1 MIKRVLT
8 VLVALALLVAPITA
22 NPGMVS
28 AVSSVTASASPSAVN
43 TATEL
48 TVSFALSLPV
58 AQYGSVT
65 LSMPSFQVPN
75 QTLFAPSGF
84 SVTPSVSGL
93 VAYFSAGGT
102 ITLYA
107 SATTIPAT
115 TYTVTFPISANV
127 KTPLA
132 VGTTYTVTVSTT
144 TSGEPVGTSNFVVIG
159 GNSVYGA
166 YVAQPTPSTA
176 GAAAYYS
183 VNFYTSS
190 TGQLTSVDFV
200 YITFPTT
207 SYIPTSVG
215 AVSVLGTPTTAVR
228 VLSSTQIKVA
238 VPGPIGASSPVT
250 VTIQQTSGIL
260 NPTSTGTHSLT
271 LSTSA
276 DAASVLSNTFSIS
289 GSSVTSLT
297 VAVDPRTPSS
307 AARFDIFFLPSSPSA
322 YIKYPDTIRVEFP
335 AGTQFPSGL
344 FCAACFTI
352 NGAQAQ
358 TPTRSGN
365 TVTVPVPATITVGL
379 PYVNLVISNTAGII
393 NPSTAGSYSLKVST
407 SLDTTQV
414 TSSQYTLVGTSIS
427 SLAVTA
433 TPTSQ
438 SAYPELRFTFTTSS
452 SGALTTS
459 DYIYIQIPS
468 SMNPPSSIAAS
479 AITVNG
485 TQVASSSSI
494 TSDRLSIRMPVSVG
508 NSQQVVVVIAATAG
522 LRNPSTVGTSVSFDV
537 STSQDVGTRSISY
550 TTTISQIAAPQ
561 VSLTTNGVGKPSG
574 YTVVFNTGAGG
585 LLSANVGVIYIVF
598 PAGTVVPAS
607 ILGQNVRVNGSIASL
622 VSSNST
628 TRRVEVR
635 TPVAVQASTQVT
647 VVIDLA
653 ANIVNPSTAGT
664 SYVLTAYTS
673 AETTLVNSAAY
684 AIVNLPVSTAVTY
697 PVNPDGLNSYYRT
710 RPSVTITATS
720 PSGYPVSIYYRINAG
735 SDTLYA
741 GPVQI
746 PDGNVTLT
754 YYARDSQSNQEAPRQ
769 LTFKVDATAP
779 VVTILTP
786 QGGSVTGTA
795 IAAITGRTEAG
806 ATVTINGSA
815 VAVQP
820 SGDFGG
826 SVTLTEGANSIQVVA
841 TDLAGNV
848 GQTTV
853 AVTLDTKPP
862 VLTVTSPKIYATV
875 MTHQVTVTGRTEV
888 GATLHIAGTTTEVAA
903 DGTFSFVYMF
913 PKDGLNVIDITATD
927 ASGNTARA
935 SIPVTYVARTLIRL
949 QVGNKTAMINDAV
962 KALQAAPVNIKGT
975 VMVPIRLI
983 SEAFGATVEWEPVF
997 KLVRLQLGDKVIY
1010 LQIGSKSASVNGKS
1024 NTLLAAPIIVSGTT
1038 MVPIRFISEAF
1049 DALVVWIEATKG
1061 IEITYPKP

>member
-1 MIKRVLT
+1 MIKRVLS
-8 VLVALALLVAPITA
+8 VLVALALFVAPITA
-22 NPGMVS
+22 NPGMVK
-28 AVSSVTASASPSAVN
+28 AMTVGTVLAAPVAPSATNVQVSIEVN
-43 TATEL
+43 I
-48 TVSFALSLPV
+48 
-58 AQYGSVT
+58 
-65 LSMPSFQVPN
+65 
-75 QTLFAPSGF
+75 
-84 SVTPSVSGL
+84 VTPLVSGDVISIWFQSPL
-93 VAYFSAGGT
+93 S
-102 ITLYA
+102 ISPA
-107 SATTIPAT
+107 S
-115 TYTVTFPISANV
+115 
-127 KTPLA
+127 K
-132 VGTTYTVTVSTT
+132 TVTVSGATVTSASASSSTLTIQIGSGGLAAGLHTIAISSSTGITNPSSAGPVSMYLWTTREASSVQATYTVVAGTQPAYLYYFSDTWIAGSAASHYITFAPSSVATQPAPATTVSVQFPAGTAMPSLPYTYTNFTLGGMPVIAASVTGTRLDITVPAGVTGSTSYQIVIPSTFQIKHTT
-144 TSGEPVGTSNFVVIG
+144 TVSTSNVLQLWTTGDQSPQSFTFSTQG
-159 GNSVYGA
+159 GSVTIQS
-166 YVAQPTPSTA
+166 VSVSPLTPSTVA
-176 GAAAYYS
+176 QFAIT
-183 VNFYTSS
+183 FYTSS
-190 TGQLTSVDFV
+190 SGTG
-200 YITFPTT
+200 
-207 SYIPTSVG
+207 
-215 AVSVLGTPTTAVR
+215 
-228 VLSSTQIKVA
+228 IK
-238 VPGPIGASSPVT
+238 
-250 VTIQQTSGIL
+250 SG
-260 NPTSTGTHSLT
+260 
-271 LSTSA
+271 
-276 DAASVLSNTFSIS
+276 
-289 GSSVTSLT
+289 
-297 VAVDPRTPSS
+297 
-307 AARFDIFFLPSSPSA
+307 
-322 YIKYPDTIRVEFP
+322 DTIRIEFP
-335 AGTQFPSGL
+335 AGTQFPAGS
-344 FCAACFTI
+344 FCPTCFVI
-352 NGAQAQ
+352 NGQVAQ
-358 TPTRSGN
+358 TAPTRVN
-365 TVTVPVPATITVGL
+365 NVVTITVPTTL
-379 PYVNLVISNTAGII
+379 PSATQFVYLTIGTTANII

-414 TSSQYTLVGTSIS
+414 TSSQYTLVGTSIA

-438 SAYPELRFTFTTSS
+438 SAYPELRFTFTTSG
-452 SGALTTS
+452 SGALTTG

-479 AITVNG
+479 ATTVNG
-485 TQVASSSSI
+485 TQVATASSV
-494 TSDRLSIRMPVSVG
+494 TSDRLAIRMPVSVG
-508 NSQQVVVVIAATAG
+508 NSQQVTVVIAATSG

-550 TTTISQIAAPQ
+550 TTTISQIAPPQ
-561 VSLTTNGVGKPSG
+561 VTLTTNGVGKPSG

-585 LLSANVGVIYIVF
+585 LLSAGSGQITLIF
-598 PAGTVVPAS
+598 PAGTVVPGS
-607 ILGQNVRVNGSIASL
+607 ISGQNVRVNGSIVSV

-635 TPVAVQASTQVT
+635 TPVAIQASTQVT
-647 VVIDLA
+647 VVIDMA
-653 ANIVNPSTAGT
+653 AGIVNPSNAGT
-664 SYVLTAYTS
+664 SYVLSAYTT

-697 PVNPDGLNSYYRT
+697 PVNPDGLNGYYRT

-720 PSGYPVSIYYRINAG
+720 PSGYPVSIYYRINTG

-746 PDGNVTLT
+746 PDGNVTIT

-875 MTHQVTVTGRTEV
+875 MTHQVTVTGRTEP

>member
-8 VLVALALLVAPITA
+8 VLVALALLVAPITT
-22 NPGMVS
+22 NPGKVS

-43 TATEL
+43 TATTL
-48 TVSFALSLPV
+48 TVTFTLA
-58 AQYGSVT
+58 GSIAGGGYVV
-65 LSMPSFQVPN
+65 LGLPSFQLPGSINSAYV
-75 QTLFAPSGF
+75 SI
-84 SVTPSVSGL
+84 TPSVG
-93 VAYFSAGGT
+93 V
-102 ITLYA
+102 
-107 SATTIPAT
+107 
-115 TYTVTFPISANV
+115 ISAVPSGSSLYILSSTGFSTGTYVLVVSSSANIR
-127 KTPLA
+127 TPL
-132 VGTTYTVTVSTT
+132 VPNTYPVTVNTST
-144 TSGEPVGTSNFVVIG
+144 SEPTGTANVVIG
-159 GNSVYGA
+159 GNAVTGVGVFLSSGTVGQPSSYTIYFNTSATGPLNGPADSVTIAFPAGTTIPVA
-166 YVAQPTPSTA
+166 YV
-176 GAAAYYS
+176 
-183 VNFYTSS
+183 
-190 TGQLTSVDFV
+190 
-200 YITFPTT
+200 
-207 SYIPTSVG
+207 
-215 AVSVLGTPTTAVR
+215 
-228 VLSSTQIKVA
+228 
-238 VPGPIGASSPVT
+238 PGSVT
-250 VTIQQTSGIL
+250 VNTVASPLVTRLSATQAQVTM
-260 NPTSTGTHSLT
+260 PT
-271 LSTSA
+271 
-276 DAASVLSNTFSIS
+276 F
-289 GSSVTSLT
+289 GSSVTSVILVFQTTYGLANTT
-297 VAVDPRTPSS
+297 VAGSYAVYVSTTLDPVSVASNQFALAGSSLTNLNVGVTPLTPSS
-307 AARFDIFFLPSSPSA
+307 VAQFSISFLTSSPATGMKSG
-322 YIKYPDTIRVEFP
+322 DTIRIEFP
-335 AGTQFPSGL
+335 AGTQFPSGS
-344 FCAACFTI
+344 FCLTCFTI
-352 NGAQAQ
+352 LGYQIQAQ
-358 TPTRSGN
+358 PTRVSN
-365 TVTVPVPATITVGL
+365 TLTITVPTTFPGTQQFVSL
-379 PYVNLVISNTAGII
+379 QIGTTGNISN
-393 NPSTAGSYSLKVST
+393 PSSAGSYSLKVST

-414 TSSQYTLVGTSIS
+414 TSSQYALVGTSIS
-427 SLAVTA
+427 SLVVTA

-459 DYIYIQIPS
+459 EYVYVQIPS

-479 AITVNG
+479 SITVNG
-485 TQVASSSSI
+485 TQVASASSI
-494 TSDRLSIRMPVSVG
+494 SSGKLSIRMPVSVG
-508 NSQQVVVVIAATAG
+508 NSQQVAVVIAGTSG
-522 LRNPSTVGTSVSFDV
+522 LRNPSALGTSVSFDV

-550 TTTISQIAAPQ
+550 TTTISQIAPPQ
-561 VSLTTNGVGKPSG
+561 VTLTTNGVSKPSG

-585 LLSANVGVIYIVF
+585 LLSAGTGHITFVF
-598 PAGTVVPAS
+598 PAGTTVPTTIS
-607 ILGQNVRVNGSIASL
+607 GQNVRVNGSIVSV
-622 VSSNST
+622 VSSNSA
-628 TRRVEVR
+628 TRRIEIT

-653 ANIVNPSTAGT
+653 ANIVNPSVAGT
-664 SYVLTAYTS
+664 SYTLAAFTS

-697 PVNPDGLNSYYRT
+697 PTNPDGLNSYYKT

-735 SDTLYA
+735 VDTLYA
-741 GPVQI
+741 SPVQI

-754 YYARDSQSNQEAPRQ
+754 YYARDSQGNQEAPRQ

-815 VAVQP
+815 IAVQP

-841 TDLAGNV
+841 TDIAGNV

-875 MTHQVTVTGRTEV
+875 MTHQVTVTGRTEP